1 MFKYAFLLLLA
12 ACSAPIYSET
22 APSWVN
28 SLRGGNSTLK
38 MTSGDKVLFR
48 SNFKSAKITDREDA
62 CDAALKKNEEFIR
75 KTYPR
80 SAVIPMTVELR
91 YFDTVVKD
99 CSTTVSVPRSFKD
112 GDETAKKTVGAQSG
126 NTGILNLT
134 TAPTDS
140 ANVLIDEMPFSQA
153 NSNIKIALSAG
164 THTLRIDHPNYE
176 AFEQKIKITPQSE
189 LPVSVKLVP
198 SKIKI
203 AVNVLNDIR
212 PDVWLNDVKQ
222 GKTPVSL
229 TAEINQDNTITLR
242 HPEFLEYTIALKA
255 ADMRRGD
262 DVNLTNVV
270 MTEKPAYVAFT
281 TDPSGA
287 EIFVDGK
294 NIGKTPLKKYAVSR
308 GTHRFETYKNG
319 WLASLGEIVAAGG
332 KTTAKHIRLTKDADS
347 RFVVLETK
355 DETKP
360 AVVVQKQTADIVARD
375 KYHTYSFETLPATLP
390 VIPQAATREDILA
403 ALAKWDYPEN
413 FLKGSVSY
421 NPNGTFFV
429 RLFFDADAY
438 KTLFYDKI
446 HAVLKR
452 IPKDSAVCKA
462 EHKREWTGKYDANK
476 YKVYTETVTD
486 NCNHGIAVAKTP
498 DGKKLKK
505 YGISYLKTLKIKSKA
520 VSRTAVLKVVY
531 NNGGLGI
538 VKIPIVLEKFNMRSG
553 LSFAPSVKIGICQNC
568 AVETL
573 VQKKDSLLVKTILDT
588 QGIKS
593 ITLSIERDAR

>member
-1 MFKYAFLLLLA
+1 MFKYLFLLLLA
-12 ACSAPIYSET
+12 ACSTPIYSET

-48 SNFKSAKITDREDA
+48 SNFKSAKITDREDV

-112 GDETAKKTVGAQSG
+112 GDETAKKTIGAQSG
-126 NTGILNLT
+126 NTGVLNLT
-134 TAPTDS
+134 TAPTDA
-140 ANVLIDEMPFSQA
+140 ANVFINEVPFSQA

-164 THTLRIDHPNYE
+164 THTLRVDHPNYE
-176 AFEQKIKITPQSE
+176 AFEQKIKISPQSE
-189 LPVSVKLVP
+189 LPVSVKLIP
-198 SKIKI
+198 SKIKV
-203 AVNVLNDIR
+203 AVNVLNDVQ

-222 GKTPVSL
+222 GKTPVSF
-229 TAEINQDNTITLR
+229 TAEINQDNIITLR

-270 MTEKPAYVAFT
+270 MSEKPAYVAFT
-281 TDPSGA
+281 TDPAGA

-294 NIGKTPLKKYAVSR
+294 NIGRTPITKQNVSR
-308 GTHRFETYKNG
+308 GTHHFETYKNG
-319 WLASLGEIVAAGG
+319 WLTSSGDIVAAGG
-332 KTTAKHIRLTKDADS
+332 KTTAKHIRLTKDADA

-355 DETKP
+355 EQTKT
-360 AVVVQKQTADIVARD
+360 AVAVQKQTVDLVARD

-390 VIPQAATREDILA
+390 VIPRAATREDILT

-421 NPNGTFFV
+421 NPNGSFFI
-429 RLFFDADAY
+429 RLFFDSDAY
-438 KTLFYDKI
+438 KAAFFDKI
-446 HAVLKR
+446 HAVLKQ
-452 IPKDSAVCKA
+452 IPKDSAACKI

-476 YKVYTETVTD
+476 YKIYKETVTD
-486 NCNHGIAVAKTP
+486 NCNHGIAVAKAP
-498 DGKKLKK
+498 NGKKLKK
-505 YGISYLKTLKIKSKA
+505 YNISYLKTLNVKYRA
-520 VSRTAVLKVVY
+520 VTRTAVLTVAY
-531 NNGGLGI
+531 ANGA
-538 VKIPIVLEKFNMRSG
+538 VKTVKFPIVLG
-553 LSFAPSVKIGICQNC
+553 KIGTDKMLTFSPSIKVGVCPNC

-573 VQKKDSLLVKTILDT
+573 VQKNNSMVVKTALNV
-588 QGIKS
+588 QNVRS
-593 ITLSIERDAR
+593 MTLSVEREAR